1 MTEIIFYERFRHMQT
16 RASHIDNRC
25 LPNTYNLRLTR
36 CGIYR
41 NQIEQMS
48 IYKAV
53 VTETGINIAATTDDN
68 YAVNELLGQLALCI
82 ANLLSIHFELR

>member
-1 MTEIIFYERFRHMQT
+1 
-16 RASHIDNRC
+16 
-25 LPNTYNLRLTR
+25 
-36 CGIYR
+36 
-41 NQIEQMS
+41 MS